1 MSKKTAVISA
11 GLIALLCAAL
21 IIGSTFALFAVNRSS
36 EIAVTTG
43 SVDISAELSNLSTA
57 SLSPDAEN
65 VPNNPAGTF
74 ATGGTAAL
82 DGETGRI
89 TLTNVIPGDSAT
101 FTLTVTNTGNN
112 AAKVRVDVAKTV
124 DKGAENAADELLVT
138 VKNGDADFATGVWTC
153 GADNGALVL
162 NPEDTLVLTVTV
174 ALDKDATQPVNDI
187 TGAVEQLISSAT
199 VKITIYAGQANASD
213 GDLNGALGLGA

>member
-1 MSKKTAVISA
+1 MSKKTAIISA

-43 SVDISAELSNLSTA
+43 SVDISAELGNLSTA
-57 SLSPDAEN
+57 SLSPGADN
-65 VPNNPAGTF
+65 VPNDPAGTF

-124 DKGAENAADELLVT
+124 DEGAENAADELLVT

-153 GADNGALVL
+153 GADNSALVL

-199 VKITIYAGQANASD
+199 VKITVYAGQANASD
-213 GDLNGALGLGA
+213 GDLDGALGLGA